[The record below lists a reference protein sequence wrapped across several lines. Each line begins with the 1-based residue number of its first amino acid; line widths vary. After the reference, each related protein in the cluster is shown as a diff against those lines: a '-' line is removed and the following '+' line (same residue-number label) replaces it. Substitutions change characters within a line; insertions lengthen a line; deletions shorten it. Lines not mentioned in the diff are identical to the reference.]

1 MLARSR
7 PPSEFR
13 LMACE
18 AMPVNSSIAMRSANS
33 SIAMRSVNRLVISLT
48 CDRIVKL
55 SLPVLLALSMSAGRL
70 AVWADEPQA
79 GETAASPQEV
89 EGGAPVA
96 SSSRSL
102 PRDTDVPALINQLGH
117 PSYAARVRARE
128 SLERLGLQA
137 FDELH
142 AAQYREND
150 SEIVMTARYLV
161 GSLLVSWST
170 DNDPPAVRDALDEYG
185 AQSESERQKRMD
197 RLAELPNRQGLAA
210 LVRLARF
217 ETSLKLS
224 REAALAVMRGVMSE
238 DAVVRQ
244 NEAQMIEDVLGANAR
259 QVAQW
264 LREYANDLRE
274 GDYSADAWQRLIA
287 QQRLAVD
294 QGNDAAATRPA
305 VLELV
310 RVCATRAA
318 SAGQKDHALTLA
330 TEHLD
335 LIPPEI
341 SQVLD
346 ACSWAIDNQLHPLV
360 LKLQSRHP
368 ALFARHSILL
378 YGAAEATLASEPNPT
393 ENSEAAKAAEAL
405 AVQAASIDSLP
416 PHDSDE
422 AAKLS
427 PKAIEEIAHRHREI
441 GRELESRGLFRWAER
456 EYQHIIDSL
465 PFDAGLGGNAR
476 AQLAAMLGELQRHQE
491 VVDILEPV
499 LQRIEEDQAYARRLQ
514 SHNVNVIKL
523 RSTLMYHKGLAAA
536 QDQAADDGATARQTL
551 LAALA
556 MEPDNVD
563 ILIAMYRL
571 EGDEDWR
578 NDVRRRIASIAMMLD
593 NQIEAIKLQTQARI
607 RFPDLSGRLAEAYNQ
622 YAWLICNTEG
632 DQQKALQY
640 SLTSLELVPDEPA
653 QLDTCGRCY
662 FAIGDLENAIRVQRR
677 AVKLMPHSPPLVR
690 QLAEFEAA
698 AAASAPK
705 PDRDRAAD

>member
-1 MLARSR
+1 
-7 PPSEFR
+7 
-13 LMACE
+13 MACE
-18 AMPVNSSIAMRSANS
+18 AMSYIYSSHKRSDDRSAILYGASIAVVKKHVLTR
-33 SIAMRSVNRLVISLT
+33 RGRLRLDHFIQLSLT
-48 CDRIVKL
+48 
-55 SLPVLLALSMSAGRL
+55 VLIALSMTSGDLDVRADDRPLGEPEAPLSA
-70 AVWADEPQA
+70 
-79 GETAASPQEV
+79 
-89 EGGAPVA
+89 APGNLPA
-96 SSSRSL
+96 SSGRSL
-102 PRDTDVPALINQLGH
+102 PRDADVPALIDQLGH

-142 AAQYREND
+142 AAQYRDD
-150 SEIVMTARYLV
+150 SEIAMTARYLV

-170 DNDPPAVRDALDEYG
+170 DTDPPAVRDALDEYG

-197 RLAELPNRQGLAA
+197 RLAELPTRQGLTA
-210 LVRLARF
+210 LVRLVRF

-224 REAALAVMRGVMSE
+224 REAALAVMRGAMSD

-244 NEAQMIEDVLGANAR
+244 TEAQTIEDVLGVNAR
-259 QVAQW
+259 QAAQW
-264 LREYANDLRE
+264 LRVYANDLRE
-274 GDYSADAWQRLIA
+274 GEYSADAWRRLIA

-294 QGNDAAATRPA
+294 QGNDATATRPA

-318 SAGQKDHALTLA
+318 LAGQKDHALAIA

-360 LKLQSRHP
+360 LQLQSRHP
-368 ALFARHSILL
+368 ALFARHPILL
-378 YGAAEATLASEPNPT
+378 YGAAEATMAADPNASDD
-393 ENSEAAKAAEAL
+393 SEAALAAEAL
-405 AVQAASIDSLP
+405 AVQAASIDPLP

-465 PFDAGLGGNAR
+465 PFDAGLGGSAR
-476 AQLAAMLGELQRHQE
+476 AQLATMLGELQRHQE
-491 VVDILEPV
+491 VVDTLEPV

-514 SHNVNVIKL
+514 SYHVNVIKL

-536 QDQAADDGATARQTL
+536 QAADDGATARQTL

-571 EGDEDWR
+571 DGDEAWR
-578 NDVRRRIASIAMMLD
+578 NDVRRRIQSIAMMFD
-593 NQIEAIKLQTQARI
+593 NQIDAIKLQTQARI
-607 RFPDLSGRLAEAYNQ
+607 RFPDLSGQLAEAYNQ

-640 SLTSLELVPDEPA
+640 SLMSLELVPDEPA

-662 FAIGDLENAIRVQRR
+662 FALGDLDNAIRVQRR
-677 AVKLMPHSPPLVR
+677 AVKLMPHSPPLAR

-698 AAASAPK
+698 AAAQNADPV
-705 PDRDRAAD
+705 PAAD